1 MFIPYQAQ
9 LAYGW
14 TSLSIRINIVA
25 VIAII
30 PAILW
35 VTPRYCA
42 VGAAWVWVFL
52 NMCYLLIGVHFM
64 YRKLLKMEKLAW
76 YKNSLIQ
83 PFGAAAA
90 TALILNNVVRFE
102 SMSNFAQLIFLIGI
116 CGSVLI
122 MTGLTSPIVRRN
134 ICSWIKCW

>member
-1 MFIPYQAQ
+1 
-9 LAYGW
+9 
-14 TSLSIRINIVA
+14 
-25 VIAII
+25 
-30 PAILW
+30 
-35 VTPRYCA
+35 
-42 VGAAWVWVFL
+42 
-52 NMCYLLIGVHFM
+52 M
-64 YRKLLKMEKLAW
+64 YRKILKMEKWAW